1 MKPVTKIIV
10 GCLLFIGLSIAPTS
24 KSQAQVE
31 IILDIIKAAI
41 KAADIAVQKVQNA
54 TIDLQNAQRELEN
67 ALSESELGDIAG
79 WVEKQKDLYQDYFKE
94 LWEVKTIISEYKQV
108 SDIITKQKQ
117 LVADYKKAYTLV
129 QQDKH
134 FTATE
139 LSYIYSVYSGIINE
153 STKDLDQLLTI
164 VESFTVQMSDEQ
176 RLKIITVCAANI
188 EREISDLTKFNNQSF
203 LISIQRSKDQADLAS
218 IRQLY
223 GL

>member
-1 MKPVTKIIV
+1 MKAITKLV
-10 GCLLFIGLSIAPTS
+10 LSCLMITGLSIAPTS
-24 KSQAQVE
+24 KSHAQVE

-67 ALSESELGDIAG
+67 ELSQSELGDIAG
-79 WVEKQKDLYQDYFKE
+79 WVQKQKDLYQSYFQE
-94 LWEVKTIISEYKQV
+94 LWEVKTIISDYKQV
-108 SDIITKQKQ
+108 SDIIAKQKQ
-117 LVADYKKAYTLV
+117 LIADYKQAYSLV

-134 FTATE
+134 FSSTE
-139 LSYIYSVYSGIINE
+139 LSYFYSVYSGIIGE

-176 RLKIITVCAANI
+176 RLKIINTCATNI
-188 EREISDLTKFNNQSF
+188 EREITDLRKFNNQAV
-203 LISIQRSKDQADLAS
+203 LISIQRSKDQADLTS